1 MKISTPNC
9 HQQQLRQIFFIDC
22 EKLHKAKVAMGAIPK
37 ETSIEDSLY
46 SDLGELDMIINST
59 IRDYFADYD
68 KDIIIEDK

>member
-9 HQQQLRQIFFIDC
+9 HQQQLRQIFLIDC
-22 EKLHKAKVAMGAIPK
+22 EKLHKAKVEMGAIPK

-59 IRDYFADYD
+59 IKDYFADYG
-68 KDIIIEDK
+68 KDIIIEDE